1 MTSSDAEQ
9 QQSKIGIKKVGAS
22 SVVSPGESLTYQNCK
37 ELEDLIEGLAGQNQI
52 RIILDCKNTPFM
64 DSKGLELLLQ
74 LHNELKDRGGAIKIT
89 GLNAVCRDILL
100 ATRLINVLFV
110 YEDIAEALR
119 SYP

>member
-1 MTSSDAEQ
+1 MASSDTEKQ
-9 QQSKIGIKKVGAS
+9 QTKIGIKKVGAS
-22 SVVSPGESLTYQNCK
+22 NVVDPGKSLIYQNCK
-37 ELEDLIEGLAGQNQI
+37 ELEDLIKGLVGQNQT
-52 RIILDCKNTPFM
+52 RIILDCKNMSFM

-74 LHNELKDRGGAIKIT
+74 LHNELKSRGGAIKIA

-100 ATRLINVLFV
+100 STRLINVFFV

>member
-1 MTSSDAEQ
+1 MAGSDTAE
-9 QQSKIGIKKVGAS
+9 QQSKISVKKVGAS
-22 SVVSPGESLTYQNCK
+22 SVVNPGESLTYQNCK
-37 ELEDLIEGLAGQNQI
+37 ELEDLTKGLISKNQT
-52 RIILDCKNTPFM
+52 RIVLDCKNMPFI

-74 LHNELKDRGGAIKIT
+74 LHSELKKRGGAIKIT

-100 ATRLINVLFV
+100 STRLINVFLV